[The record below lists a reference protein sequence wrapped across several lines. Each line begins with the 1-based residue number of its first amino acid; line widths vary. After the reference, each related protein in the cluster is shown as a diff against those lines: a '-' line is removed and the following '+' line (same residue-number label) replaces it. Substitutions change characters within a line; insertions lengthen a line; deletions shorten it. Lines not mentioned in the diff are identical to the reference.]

1 MSTAISETQS
11 NDGLARLLQE
21 SEDCRLRGRTT
32 EAERLLGKALTQW
45 PDSLEAAMRLAQLAL
60 DRQDFGRAIELLQEA
75 CQRNPD
81 EPQAALD
88 LAVVH
93 LNTGNPQ
100 AAVAVLEAS
109 LARTPEFCNGWLLL
123 GQVREA
129 LGDEL
134 GALTAWYQAITRARR
149 AGWWTDE
156 STTPPQLLDAVLHAV
171 DRLRRGRRQLFF
183 GCYDDLRQTYGASE
197 LRRVDR
203 ALTGHLREWDSTPSD
218 PRQRPKFLFFPDLP
232 SSPYHDPFLQ
242 PWAPQLRAAFPDMRQ
257 EALDL
262 IRQECALP
270 NFIDFKPGDRVENV
284 LTGEGPQPA
293 WEAFFFYRHGKRF
306 DENHAR
312 CPKTSAVLESIELC
326 RIADQAPEVCFSV
339 LRPGTHIMPHHGVTN
354 TRLVMHLPLIVP
366 PDCALNLV
374 DAGEH
379 HWKEGELVMFD
390 DTFKHEAW
398 NRSTSTR
405 IILLMDCWSPYLT
418 PVEKQAV
425 KRLVETISGLQQAD
439 RMPNADDRMAAP
451 Q

>member
-171 DRLRRGRRQLFF
+171 DR
-183 GCYDDLRQTYGASE
+183 
-197 LRRVDR
+197 
-203 ALTGHLREWDSTPSD
+203 
-218 PRQRPKFLFFPDLP
+218 
-232 SSPYHDPFLQ
+232 
-242 PWAPQLRAAFPDMRQ
+242 
-257 EALDL
+257 
-262 IRQECALP
+262 
-270 NFIDFKPGDRVENV
+270 
-284 LTGEGPQPA
+284 
-293 WEAFFFYRHGKRF
+293 
-306 DENHAR
+306 
-312 CPKTSAVLESIELC
+312 
-326 RIADQAPEVCFSV
+326 
-339 LRPGTHIMPHHGVTN
+339 
-354 TRLVMHLPLIVP
+354 VP